1 MVVSSVGNRQK
12 KLRRRLKVRMQQWRR
27 APTSSRLQFL
37 ANLTDKSTMR
47 EFISSRNI
55 PLPQQYFETSFVDE
69 IDFASLPDRFVVKP
83 ANASSSRAVM
93 LFADGVELFSNDRVP
108 REAVANYVSSN
119 IKQVAVDERRKILVE
134 ELVEDCDPT
143 CLIPRD
149 FKIYTAGGRVH
160 VIQVIDR
167 NGGKPYTQSFYSRE
181 WERLPELQRTYVPGV
196 TYPAPSHLSRL
207 LSYAEQI
214 SQELEV
220 FYRLDST
227 SRPAV
232 RSSVSSLPT
241 RSGAESFHQRD
252 KNYACGSWHSTQT
265 HSPWE
270 QWAENFSSVE
280 VRCLFGEP

>member
-1 MVVSSVGNRQK
+1 MHKFRRRLGQWLGWWYHPWATDKK

-55 PLPQQYFETSFVDE
+55 PLPHQYFETSLVDE

-207 LSYAEQI
+207 VYYAEQI

-220 FYRLDST
+220 FYRLDFYIS
-227 SRPAV
+227 P
-232 RSSVSSLPT
+232 
-241 RSGAESFHQRD
+241 SG
-252 KNYACGSWHSTQT
+252 
-265 HSPWE
+265 P
-270 QWAENFSSVE
+270 V
-280 VRCLFGEP
+280 FGEFTSHPFGGRKFSPEGQELCLRLMAQHPDP